1 MLSILLVCWNQSA
14 ATRNCLA
21 RLVAAAPEVQHEIV
35 VVDNGST
42 DDTAAMIRRE
52 FPQVRLVGAGANL
65 GFAGG
70 ANLAAGHA
78 RGDTLLFLNNDTL
91 PLEGAIDALHAFAGT
106 RLEAMLWGGR
116 TVRED
121 GRVNPT
127 ESLATPSLWGSL
139 CVGLGL
145 SGSFPHSRL
154 LNPEGYGGWAR
165 DTVREVGALSG
176 CFLMIR
182 ASFFAALGGF
192 DTRYFLY
199 GEDVDL
205 NLRARA
211 LGARPSFTPIATIQ
225 HDGGASS
232 HPEDMWTYL
241 LSAKIEL
248 VRRHLGPVR
257 GGLAARAFLTGA
269 WLRARA
275 FALLSRVHPRFAD
288 RRRTWEIVWQ
298 RRCLW
303 WGGVLS
309 SPLAELLPHR

>member
-14 ATRNCLA
+14 ATRACLA
-21 RLVAAAPEVQHEIV
+21 RLCGAPPAAPHEIV
-35 VVDNGST
+35 VVDNGSA
-42 DDTAAMIRRE
+42 DDTAAMILRE
-52 FPQVRLVGAGANL
+52 FPTVRLVEAGANL

-70 ANLAAGHA
+70 ANLAARHA

-91 PLEGAIDALHAFAGT
+91 PLDGAIDALLAFA
-106 RLEAMLWGGR
+106 EARPGAGLWGGR

-127 ESLATPSLWGSL
+127 ESLAAPSFWGSV

-145 SGSFPHSRL
+145 SGSFPRSRL

-165 DTVREVGALSG
+165 DSVREVGALSG

-182 ASFFAALGGF
+182 APFFAALGGF
-192 DTRYFLY
+192 DARYFLY

-211 LGARPSFTPIATIQ
+211 LGARPCFTPAATIQ
-225 HDGGASS
+225 HSGGASS
-232 HPEDMWTYL
+232 RPEDMMTYL
-241 LSAKIEL
+241 LSAKVEL

-257 GGLAARAFLTGA
+257 GRLAAQVYLFGA
-269 WLRARA
+269 WLRAHA
-275 FALLSRVHPRFAD
+275 FAVLGRWHPRFAD
-288 RRRTWEIVWQ
+288 RRRTWQLVW
-298 RRCLW
+298 RRRRHW
-303 WGGVLS
+303 RNGVIS
-309 SPLAELLPHR
+309 RPLAELLPHR